1 MALACD
7 VVILAVPEK
16 QGLHDVELG
25 TTRTDKAASARRFGT
40 RCRHPRPM
48 DRQALTRP
56 LNVPQLH
63 DKRNG
68 LQARRSYKVTNVTHP
83 RDDIVFLLTL
93 DCCRI

>member
-1 MALACD
+1 
-7 VVILAVPEK
+7 
-16 QGLHDVELG
+16 
-25 TTRTDKAASARRFGT
+25 
-40 RCRHPRPM
+40 M